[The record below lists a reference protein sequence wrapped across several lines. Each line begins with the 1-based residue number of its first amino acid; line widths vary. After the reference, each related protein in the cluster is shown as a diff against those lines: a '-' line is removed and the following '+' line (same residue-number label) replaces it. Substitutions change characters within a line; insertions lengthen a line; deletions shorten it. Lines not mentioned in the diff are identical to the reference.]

1 MSGLRGLESERQI
14 HLMATQLAICGV
26 RPIMIR
32 AAIGKRISLAEANR
46 IFRLAT
52 FLTTSE
58 RHGRVVKARRLF
70 ETHDDRLS
78 LYSRLMA
85 DVVDAVH
92 AGAEVADALAAAWRV
107 ETGRRG
113 ILIHKRIGT
122 ARLEDLTVLYM
133 NLAAGEVAFA
143 PCTNCGTSFLSLALA
158 GHDYPC
164 PFCDARANQGRR
176 YG

>member
-1 MSGLRGLESERQI
+1 MSGLRGLEAERQI
-14 HLMATQLAICGV
+14 HLMATQLAVCGV
-26 RPIMIR
+26 RPTIIR
-32 AAIGKRISLAEANR
+32 AAIGTRISLAEANR
-46 IFRLAT
+46 IFRLGT

-58 RHGRVVKARRLF
+58 RHGRVVRPSRLF
-70 ETHDDRLS
+70 EAHDDRLA

-85 DVVDAVH
+85 DVVDAFH

-122 ARLEDLTVLYM
+122 ARLEDLAVLYL
-133 NLAAGEVAFA
+133 NFAAGEVAFS
-143 PCTNCGTSFLSLALA
+143 PCRQCGTSYLSLA
-158 GHDYPC
+158 GHEYPC
-164 PFCDARANQGRR
+164 PFCDSRAQRGRR

>member
-1 MSGLRGLESERQI
+1 MNGLQGLESERQI

-26 RPIMIR
+26 RPTVIR

-46 IFRLAT
+46 IFRLGT
-52 FLTTSE
+52 FLSTTE
-58 RHGRVVKARRLF
+58 RHGRVVRPSRLF
-70 ETHDDRLS
+70 ETHDDRLP

-92 AGAEVADALAAAWRV
+92 AGAEVADALAAVWRV

-122 ARLEDLTVLYM
+122 ARLEDLAVLYL
-133 NLAAGEVAFA
+133 NYAAGEVVFA
-143 PCTNCGTSFLSLALA
+143 PCAHCGTSFLNLA

-164 PFCDARANQGRR
+164 PFCDTRALHGRR